1 MALISGR
8 TIITSLS
15 LFHITLGFFFLTN
28 PISVAD
34 QALVYVLGEAMGMPY
49 SRAFDVPTPAL
60 AFLAVILAGWGFS
73 DLITLSMPEEVC
85 LVHYWGMQAPLRVL
99 ISMATLFYS
108 FFFSASSPLYGGS
121 STRKARHV
129 MYEYESGRLGS
140 VGDGLKNRVFF
151 TFMFIETV
159 SWFWLWVTL
168 REERVQLL
176 ARKASRRRS
185 HGYTTN

>member
-1 MALISGR
+1 MALISAR

-15 LFHITLGFFFLTN
+15 LFHITLGFFFLTS
-28 PISVAD
+28 PASVAD

-49 SRAFDVPTPAL
+49 SRAFDVPSPAL

-73 DLITLSMPEEVC
+73 DLITLSMPEEVW

-99 ISMATLFYS
+99 VSMVTLFYS

-121 STRKARHV
+121 STRKARHLL
-129 MYEYESGRLGS
+129 YEHEGRLGS
-140 VGDGLKNRVFF
+140 VGDNLKNRVFF
-151 TFMFIETV
+151 AFMFIETV

-168 REERVQLL
+168 REERTQLL
-176 ARKASRRRS
+176 QRKASRRRS
-185 HGYTTN
+185 HSYAS

>member
-49 SRAFDVPTPAL
+49 SRAFDVPSPAL
-60 AFLAVILAGWGFS
+60 AFLAVIIAGWGFS
-73 DLITLSMPEEVC
+73 DLITLSLPEEVC
-85 LVHYWGMQAPLRVL
+85 LVHYWGTQAPLRVL
-99 ISMATLFYS
+99 ISMVTLFYS
-108 FFFSASSPLYGGS
+108 FFFSASSPFYGGS
-121 STRKARHV
+121 GGGSTRISKARL
-129 MYEYESGRLGS
+129 YEYEATSI
-140 VGDGLKNRVFF
+140 GDHLKNRVLFS
-151 TFMFIETV
+151 FMFIETV

-168 REERVQLL
+168 REERVELL

-185 HGYTTN
+185 HSYN